1 VDPVSALFLATIV
14 AAVVMGRWGD
24 VITGT
29 AMGAVDHGRA
39 QVASEARRAKQAVVD
54 NTKASWRKRLEDGQ
68 AKGPKSAIWWGVAAA
83 RSARKVHRALRR
95 AGDRSVS
102 LPSAG
107 PFRRVF
113 DATAAGGRAG
123 YRRARA
129 AAKARKAARSGWR
142 ERARQAAR
150 NATAWRAAH
159 RRDHATED
167 GVATGVC
174 DRCGVT
180 CAVAA
185 LEQEGALKLC
195 ALCRAPAA
203 VDDTGTPDA
212 LPAPGAAVAA
222 EDDEVVDGELIPV
235 PALAGTTAAEGELM
249 ALDVRR
255 DANGWQVYDKDSG
268 QWLFAHTDR
277 SVAIGGAQRAL
288 NPNNPGLSGAQAAP
302 AALAR
307 RTAPVAHTA
316 PAGMARTG
324 DITTHGEGMRFSEA
338 MIEGLDRMAQCKEAM
353 LGGLTSVNAH
363 EAQVRAIQVWA
374 DHERAVQG
382 HWRSI
387 IDTVDP
393 RVRKFIDALNGEDR
407 KVAGVIDHYS
417 EV

>member
-1 VDPVSALFLATIV
+1 VDPKSALFLAIIV

-29 AMGAVDHGRA
+29 AMGAADHGRA

-95 AGDRSVS
+95 PGDRSVS

-107 PFRRVF
+107 PIRRIV

-129 AAKARKAARSGWR
+129 AAKNRKAARSGWR

-150 NATAWRAAH
+150 NGTAWRAAH
-159 RRDHATED
+159 RRDHATDD
-167 GVATGVC
+167 GTATGVC

-180 CAVAA
+180 CAVTA
-185 LEQEGALKLC
+185 LEQEGALRLC

-222 EDDEVVDGELIPV
+222 EGDEAVYGELIPV
-235 PALAGTTAAEGELM
+235 PAMAAAVPTTTRNGELM
-249 ALDVRR
+249 A
-255 DANGWQVYDKDSG
+255 GTG
-268 QWLFAHTDR
+268 
-277 SVAIGGAQRAL
+277 
-288 NPNNPGLSGAQAAP
+288 
-302 AALAR
+302 ALAR
-307 RTAPVAHTA
+307 RTAHATPAVASGGHSA
-316 PAGMARTG
+316 DIANHG
-324 DITTHGEGMRFSEA
+324 DWDRLTQQAAEALEVTT
-338 MIEGLDRMAQCKEAM
+338 QCLEAM
-353 LGGLTSVNAH
+353 LGHLTAADAGRTQMADIRN
-363 EAQVRAIQVWA
+363 WA
-374 DHERAVQG
+374 DRVQAAVTFI
-382 HWRSI
+382 RSMLTEVNGRI
-387 IDTVDP
+387 HP
-393 RVRKFIDALNGEDR
+393 LIDA
-407 KVAGVIDHYS
+407 VSAAGGPS
-417 EV
+417 EVASPGYHSDY